1 MNGMF
6 PWIKHTP
13 KSSPSQNADD
23 VTTNDQLLNGRAASV
38 KNASLKRIKKFGHFF
53 EIYGRFL
60 TLRPVKMG
68 VLVTTAPAFGGTSCF
83 VKSSTPCGSY
93 QKTPTSHFT
102 SNRMT
107 SKPKQSRGALYLMDT
122 KARIRPIVNQNW
134 ICLRRT
140 VSINLT
146 FPKYNSLPLGL
157 MEAFISSH

>member
-1 MNGMF
+1 LNGMF

-68 VLVTTAPAFGGTSCF
+68 VLVTTGVLLGASVWGNVLLRQEFDPMWFLP
-83 VKSSTPCGSY
+83 KDSY
-93 QKTPTSHFT
+93 LS
-102 SNRMT
+102 
-107 SKPKQSRGALYLMDT
+107 LY
-122 KARIRPIVNQNW
+122 VEQND
-134 ICLRRT
+134 
-140 VSINLT
+140 
-146 FPKYNSLPLGL
+146 K
-157 MEAFISSH
+157 